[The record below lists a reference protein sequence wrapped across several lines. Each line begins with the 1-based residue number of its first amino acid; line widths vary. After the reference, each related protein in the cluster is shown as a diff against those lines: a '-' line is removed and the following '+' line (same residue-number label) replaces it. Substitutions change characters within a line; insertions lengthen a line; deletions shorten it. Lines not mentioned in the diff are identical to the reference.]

1 MHDPRF
7 STRLALALVL
17 SGAFAGAA
25 WPQQSG
31 SSVTDQELA
40 AYKRNAQAGCQE
52 GGKKQGDPQEK
63 IDAFCSCLMA
73 TLEKSVSD
81 VEWRQLARYSLDGR
95 GEDEKKALDPHLKNL
110 AACRPQQPQ
119 SQAQPQRKAEPQTG
133 LKAKPQTGF
142 KVQP

>member
-7 STRLALALVL
+7 SKQLALTLVL

-25 WPQQSG
+25 WSQQPG
-31 SSVTDQELA
+31 SSVTAKELA
-40 AYKRNAQAGCQE
+40 AYKRNAETGCQE

-81 VEWRQLARYSLDGR
+81 AEWRQLVRYSREGR
-95 GEDEKKALDPHLKNL
+95 GADEKKALDPHLKNL

-119 SQAQPQRKAEPQTG
+119 SQAQPQPKAEPQTG
-133 LKAKPQTGF
+133 LKARPQTGF